1 MSFFGKKKSEG
12 RGTIPVER
20 VKALILNNVK
30 EGEIIDSLIREG
42 YSPEEIDKAMSQI
55 LEQVNSKPKEPAPTV
70 PASPLFEQMKIP
82 EKETDEPVPIFA
94 PLFVKLERYR
104 EILNLLN
111 ELKGTLE
118 SIRNAFVM
126 LNEMDRLRYENM
138 KIVQGAIDAVDERLK
153 SLDSEFVRPIG
164 FDDQNQTV
172 PYAEGLEGELEAL
185 KGQVEQLRGDLKTL
199 I

>member
-12 RGTIPVER
+12 RGTIPIER

-30 EGEIIDSLIREG
+30 EAEIIDSLVREG

-55 LEQVNSKPKEPAPTV
+55 LEQVNNKPKEPAPTA
-70 PASPLFEQMKIP
+70 PTSPPLEPMEI
-82 EKETDEPVPIFA
+82 EKETSEPIPVFA

-104 EILNLLN
+104 EILGSLN

-118 SIRNAFVM
+118 SIRNAFMM

-153 SLDSEFVRPIG
+153 SLDSEFVRPVG